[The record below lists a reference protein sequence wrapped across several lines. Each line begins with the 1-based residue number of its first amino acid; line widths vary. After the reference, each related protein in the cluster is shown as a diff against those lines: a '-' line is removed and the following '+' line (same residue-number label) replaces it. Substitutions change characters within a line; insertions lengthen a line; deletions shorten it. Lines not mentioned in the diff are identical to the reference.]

1 MTPIL
6 TEQQAQQVGA
16 AMAAVGLIGANTMKV
31 SIQHDAGWINI
42 RMRSDG
48 SVYVRKEHIGRRDQ
62 KRQYS
67 NLAEFA
73 EAHANYQQFHAY
85 GVA

>member
-31 SIQHDAGWINI
+31 SIQHDAGWINV
-42 RMRSDG
+42 RMRSEG
-48 SVYVRKEHIGRRDQ
+48 SIVIRKTHEGRRDQ
-62 KRQYS
+62 KRQYA

-73 EAHANYQQFHAY
+73 LLHANHQLTRSHT
-85 GVA
+85 